1 MNRKQNNLY
10 GNAFEDKSLPAQ
22 IVSPGKAFGILCF
35 VNGETKQPTGA
46 KIPETEV
53 APEIKRFKSMAH
65 SVAQELNCAVE
76 RLTED
81 NYLDEAEIL
90 KTHVYMVQDEHFLK
104 KVVERIRD
112 HGVPADIAVEHVLQ
126 EIATMFEQSDNAYIS
141 ERAADFKD
149 IAGQLTRRLHR
160 KDKETFQS
168 IMQTVE
174 NPIIVIPELLPSHLL
189 EVRNSRVAGFV
200 VAKGTSLSHAAI
212 FAKSF
217 GLPVLKVENF
227 HAAGLKNRMKV
238 FLDGYEGRIF
248 LDPSERDVKKYDKSE
263 SKAVTKKPLP
273 LNVQINIITPEQVNE
288 NILNKTDGI
297 GLYRTEYLFMSQ
309 KDDFPSEEDQYRAYS
324 YLFEKCKHVPMT
336 ARTLDVGA
344 DKELSYFSLGPQ
356 ENPYLGFR
364 AHRVY
369 RFHPEIFITQV
380 KAMLRAAK
388 NSKDFILLYPMIES
402 TDDLFFVQGLLRQ
415 AIDALHKENK
425 DYLHNFRQGI
435 LIEVPSAV
443 WNFKELL
450 DQVDIACIGTND
462 LLQYFF
468 AIDRNNANAYSA
480 YRPEHPA
487 VWQMIKSMVDTAKA
501 LKKPLGVCG
510 EIAADPYFIPLWIGL
525 GLDSISIDIHMVDR
539 VRNRISSVD
548 PAACRKLTSEVLLAR
563 YAAEVR
569 MLLSPFSGIAQ
580 KHEDKVCKDDVEC
593 VDPICKMVVHTKNN
607 DFRVNIEEREYF
619 FCCKRCMGIFLND
632 FAKVE
637 KRLLPD
643 KIHD

>member
-1 MNRKQNNLY
+1 MTKKQIKLY
-10 GNAFEDKSLPAQ
+10 TETFEDKCLSAQ
-22 IVSPGKAFGILCF
+22 ILAPGKAFGTLCF
-35 VNGETKQPTGA
+35 VNEETSHPVSA
-46 KIPETEV
+46 NLAETEV
-53 APEIKRFKSMAH
+53 NNEIKRFERMIH
-65 SVAQELNCAVE
+65 SVAKEFESAAE
-76 RLTED
+76 RLNED
-81 NYLDEAEIL
+81 KYLNEAEIL
-90 KTHVYMVQDEHFLK
+90 ITHIYMLKDKQFIK
-104 KVVERIRD
+104 KVIEKIRNY
-112 HGVPADIAVEHVLQ
+112 GVAADIAVERVSH
-126 EIATMFEQSDNAYIS
+126 EITKMFEQSDNVYIS

-149 IAGQLTRRLHR
+149 ITEQLIRKLHR
-160 KDKETFQS
+160 KDRKIFQT
-168 IMQTVE
+168 IIQTIE
-174 NPIIVIPELLPSHLL
+174 DPIIVIPELLPSHLL
-189 EVRNSRVAGFV
+189 EVRDSRVAGFIV
-200 VAKGTSLSHAAI
+200 TKGTSLSHAAI

-217 GLPVLKVENF
+217 GLPVLKIKDLHVS
-227 HAAGLKNRMKV
+227 GLINKKKV
-238 FLDGYEGRIF
+238 FLDGYEGHIF
-248 LDPSERDVKKYDKSE
+248 LDPAEEDVKKYDISE
-263 SKAVTKKPLP
+263 DRTVSKKPLP
-273 LNVQINIITPEQVNE
+273 LNLQINIIAPEQVNE
-288 NILNKTDGI
+288 NILKKTNGI

-309 KDDFPSEEDQYRAYS
+309 EDDFPSEDDQYQVYS
-324 YLFEKCKHVPMT
+324 FLFDKCKNVTMT
-336 ARTLDVGA
+336 ARSLDVGA

-356 ENPYLGFR
+356 DNPYLGFR

-380 KAMLRAAK
+380 KAMLRAAR

-402 TDDLFFVQGLLRQ
+402 TDDLFFVQGLLHQ
-415 AIDALHKENK
+415 AMDALHKDKK

-450 DQVDIACIGTND
+450 EQVDIACIGTND

-487 VWQMIKSMVDTAKA
+487 VWNMIKSMVDTAKA

-539 VRNRISSVD
+539 VRNKISSVD
-548 PAACRKLTSEVLLAR
+548 PAACQKLTSEVLSAR

-580 KHEDKVCKDDVEC
+580 KHENNVCKDDVEC
-593 VDPICKMVVHTKNN
+593 IDPVCKMVVNTNNN
-607 DFRVNIEEREYF
+607 DFRVNIKDREYF

-632 FAKVE
+632 FVKV
-637 KRLLPD
+637 K
-643 KIHD
+643 

>member
-1 MNRKQNNLY
+1 MTKKQIKLY
-10 GNAFEDKSLPAQ
+10 TKTFEDKCLSAQ
-22 IVSPGKAFGILCF
+22 ILAPGKAFGTLCF
-35 VNGETKQPTGA
+35 ANEETSHPVSANLAG
-46 KIPETEV
+46 TEV
-53 APEIKRFKSMAH
+53 NNEIKRFERMIH
-65 SVAQELNCAVE
+65 SVAKELESAAE
-76 RLTED
+76 RLNED
-81 NYLDEAEIL
+81 KYLDEAEIL
-90 KTHVYMVQDEHFLK
+90 ITHVYMLKDKQFIK
-104 KVVERIRD
+104 KVVEKISN
-112 HGVPADIAVEHVLQ
+112 HGVVADIAVEHVSH
-126 EIATMFEQSDNAYIS
+126 EITKMFEQSDNVYIS

-149 IAGQLTRRLHR
+149 VAEQLIRKLHR
-160 KDKETFQS
+160 KDRRIFQT
-168 IMQTVE
+168 IIQTIE
-174 NPIIVIPELLPSHLL
+174 NPIIVIPELMPSHLL
-189 EVRNSRVAGFV
+189 EVRDSRVAGFIV
-200 VAKGTSLSHAAI
+200 TKGTSLSHAAI

-217 GLPVLKVENF
+217 GLPVLKIKNLYVS
-227 HAAGLKNRMKV
+227 GLKNKMKV
-238 FLDGYEGRIF
+238 FLDGYEGHIF
-248 LDPSERDVKKYDKSE
+248 LDPAEEDIKKYDISE
-263 SKAVTKKPLP
+263 GKTVTKKPLP
-273 LNVQINIITPEQVNE
+273 LNVQINIIAPEQVNE
-288 NILNKTDGI
+288 NILKKTNGI

-309 KDDFPSEEDQYRAYS
+309 EDDFPSEDDQYQVYS
-324 YLFEKCKHVPMT
+324 SLFEICKHVTMT

-356 ENPYLGFR
+356 DNPYLGFR
-364 AHRVY
+364 AHRIY

-380 KAMLRAAK
+380 KAMLRAAR
-388 NSKDFILLYPMIES
+388 NFKDFILLYPMIES
-402 TDDLFFVQGLLRQ
+402 TDDLFFVQGLLHQ
-415 AIDALHKENK
+415 AMDDLHNDKK

-450 DQVDIACIGTND
+450 EQVDIACIGTND

-487 VWQMIKSMVDTAKA
+487 VWNMIKSMVDTAKA

-539 VRNRISSVD
+539 VRNKISSVD
-548 PAACRKLTSEVLLAR
+548 PAACQKLTSEVLSAR

-593 VDPICKMVVHTKNN
+593 IDPVCKMVVNTNNN
-607 DFRVNIEEREYF
+607 DFRVNIKDREYF

-632 FAKVE
+632 FVKV
-637 KRLLPD
+637 K
-643 KIHD
+643 